1 MKKIFYTGLLMLL
14 TGPWCYSQGFGIG
27 TTTPDPR
34 AILELKSANQ
44 GLLLTRVTDTNAI
57 NGGGVAGLLIYSMV
71 DNKYYVH
78 NGSSWKQLSFCGVG
92 SPGGSSP
99 GGSSFL
105 PGLTSGKVTLS
116 GARPVPQ
123 AILELRSSNR
133 GLLLP
138 RVTDTNAITGR
149 GIAGLLIYATKDNH
163 VYLHNGTAWMQL
175 CYGNGGTGGGTT
187 GGIGSITNCPGT
199 VSGTLAPGVAAGNVT
214 ITFNYTGGN
223 GGSYATMSVA
233 STGVTGLTATL
244 AAGNLASGNG
254 SLVFTV
260 TGTPGG
266 SGTAAFPITIGG
278 QSCTMTIVV
287 GVGAGS
293 ISSITNCPGT
303 ASGVFMQGIAGAGII
318 MLNYSGGN
326 GGSYAAMSVPSTG
339 VTGLTARLAAG
350 SFANGSGSLAFAI
363 IGTPAGSGTA
373 FFPIT
378 IGGQTCILQFV
389 VAIPLPTVSGF
400 TNCPGAASGSLT
412 QGAAGTVTV
421 TLNYN
426 GGNGGSYGV
435 MSVASTGVTGLT
447 ARLAAGNFAN
457 GSGSLVFSIS
467 GTPSAGGTASFP
479 IIVGGQSCT
488 LQGGASPSATIFTWY
503 ALTGGSWKV
512 VYSGAGT
519 RYAIFAPSSIPGLGA
534 GALVTCYVTPVTAGG
549 VKGSIGIPPRPVELV
564 Y

>member
-1 MKKIFYTGLLMLL
+1 
-14 TGPWCYSQGFGIG
+14 
-27 TTTPDPR
+27 
-34 AILELKSANQ
+34 
-44 GLLLTRVTDTNAI
+44 
-57 NGGGVAGLLIYSMV
+57 
-71 DNKYYVH
+71 
-78 NGSSWKQLSFCGVG
+78 
-92 SPGGSSP
+92 
-99 GGSSFL
+99 
-105 PGLTSGKVTLS
+105 
-116 GARPVPQ
+116 
-123 AILELRSSNR
+123 
-133 GLLLP
+133 
-138 RVTDTNAITGR
+138 
-149 GIAGLLIYATKDNH
+149 
-163 VYLHNGTAWMQL
+163 MQL

-187 GGIGSITNCPGT
+187 GGIGSITNCRCTVRGT
-199 VSGTLAPGVAAGNVT
+199 HSPGVDAGNVT
-214 ITFNYTGGN
+214 TTFNYTGGN

-278 QSCTMTIVV
+278 QSCRMAIVV

-326 GGSYAAMSVPSTG
+326 GGSYAAMSV
-339 VTGLTARLAAG
+339 
-350 SFANGSGSLAFAI
+350 
-363 IGTPAGSGTA
+363 
-373 FFPIT
+373 
-378 IGGQTCILQFV
+378 
-389 VAIPLPTVSGF
+389 
-400 TNCPGAASGSLT
+400 
-412 QGAAGTVTV
+412 
-421 TLNYN
+421 
-426 GGNGGSYGV
+426 
-435 MSVASTGVTGLT
+435 ASTGVTGLT
-447 ARLAAGNFAN
+447 ARVAAGSFAN
-457 GSGSLVFSIS
+457 GAGSLVFSIS

-488 LQGGASPSATIFTWY
+488 LQVTVVAAALPMVTGVNLTGNFVYYSPNPNNLIPVRYPITCVYTLSGGASPSATIFTWY